1 MLMIELAKKHLK
13 KVLRICGANRN
24 CQYYPCHFDGQ
35 VCLWC
40 YCPFYPCEDEE
51 LGEMIK
57 RKDGTE
63 IWSCM
68 NCVWVHKPDV
78 ACEILREILELTKN
92 KEIDE
97 AVEMLDNEEIIMK
110 IKENVEKK
118 VGKNNNLE

>member
-1 MLMIELAKKHLK
+1 
-13 KVLRICGANRN
+13 
-24 CQYYPCHFDGQ
+24 
-35 VCLWC
+35 
-40 YCPFYPCEDEE
+40 
-51 LGEMIK
+51 MIK